1 MFIQVYNMLF
11 IEINETNFSVK
22 HGLAVLKILIT
33 NFFMKTKINCCNLFY
48 YFITIVIIM
57 I

>member
-33 NFFMKTKINCCNLFY
+33 NFL
-48 YFITIVIIM
+48 
-57 I
+57 